1 MLKHLWTFIAIALVA
16 STTAT
21 AAPTRIGELHFTTI
35 SPSSISGT
43 VANWSPTGLANATEI
58 RISTSGAATITGIA
72 APSPAGPRQLRL
84 CNVSSNAVTLANAT
98 GSSAANQ
105 FTLAGGDWIMKAS
118 TPACVELTYDVTL
131 QKWRALAG
139 TMNGITV
146 TQTTTANFSS
156 VGNSTPSWIAG
167 NAGLGWYANNN
178 ELNQGY
184 GQNAAGTGYI
194 NYGGYQGSTSQ
205 FRNTWIGNGK
215 NAAAPIL
222 YTNGTNSRVGIGTA
236 SPAQTLDVSG
246 TFTASGNA
254 NLAGGATSTAGALT
268 WGPCGGTNGCFSINP
283 TTGVSYFLN
292 YSSPATYGVLG
303 INKTNSLL
311 APIDIKDMT
320 FTPGTSS
327 PRTDTGKQLAM
338 TGILTSQWDTTAA
351 DIYPVGLFYDMSLQ
365 KAAGT
370 NKLVGITLRLD
381 ANRAGG
387 SGGADAGVALW
398 IDKGEFWNS
407 GHYTEVVRASTTG
420 YGPTQPPTVG
430 TSCGTSPSGSVS
442 GTDGG
447 FVITVGGNS
456 PTSCVMNFQMQFTDH
471 VGAAMDASKIGCI
484 VQAQNPSLITATSW
498 TNQALTIT
506 SSGLSGVVV
515 GKCWGTDNNIPL
527 IP

>member
-1 MLKHLWTFIAIALVA
+1 MLKHLTIAAIAAFASVA
-16 STTAT
+16 D

-43 VANWSPTGLANATEI
+43 VNDWSPTGIANATEI
-58 RISTSGAATITGIA
+58 RVSASGAATITGIA
-72 APSPAGPRQLRL
+72 APSPAGPRWLRI
-84 CNVSSNAVTLANAT
+84 CNASSNAVTLANAT

-105 FTLAGGDWIMKAS
+105 FTLAGGNWIMKAS
-118 TPACVELTYDVTL
+118 TPACVELVYDVTL
-131 QKWRALAG
+131 QKWRAIAG

-146 TQTTTANFSS
+146 TQTTTANFAS
-156 VGNSTPSWIAG
+156 VGNSTPSLIAG
-167 NAGLGWYANNN
+167 NAGLGWYINNN

-184 GQNAAGTGYI
+184 GQNASGTGYI

-205 FRNTWIGNGK
+205 FRNLWIGNGK
-215 NAAAPIL
+215 NAATPIL
-222 YTNGTNSRVGIGTA
+222 YTNGTNGRVGVGTA
-236 SPAQTLDVSG
+236 SPTAALSVSG
-246 TFTASGNA
+246 TFSASDTATFSGNVTA
-254 NLAGGATSTAGALT
+254 AAGTTSL
-268 WGPCGGTNGCFSINP
+268 GPLGGTNGGFVVNP
-283 TTGVSYFLN
+283 TTGVSYFQGF
-292 YSSPATYGVLG
+292 SSPARYGVLG
-303 INKTNSLL
+303 INKTGSLL
-311 APIDIKDMT
+311 APLDIKDLT
-320 FTPGTSS
+320 YTPGTSNA
-327 PRTDTGKQLAM
+327 RTDTGNQLVM
-338 TGILTSQWDTTAA
+338 TSIMTSQWDTTAA
-351 DIYPVGLFYDMSLQ
+351 DLYPVGVFYDTSLV
-365 KAAGT
+365 KSAGS
-370 NKLVGITLRLD
+370 NKLVGIAMRLD

-456 PTSCVMNFQMQFTDH
+456 PTTCTMNFQMQFTDH
-471 VGAAMDASKIGCI
+471 VGAAMDASKVGCI
-484 VQAQNPSLITATSW
+484 VQAQDPSLITGTSW
-498 TNQALTIT
+498 TNQALTIS